1 MEPLMRHPTVAV
13 GDLSGIRSSAFPG
26 TCGPGFRGI
35 NGNLPRAGPTIYST
49 TRHSVPRSGFLIL
62 YREDPFMSRSKGVG
76 Q

>member
-35 NGNLPRAGPTIYST
+35 NGNLPRAGPTIYSKENAT
-49 TRHSVPRSGFLIL
+49 ESPNDEPYVVPI
-62 YREDPFMSRSKGVG
+62 DPMDELQCDSC